1 MATLERMLRR
11 SSTLLLS
18 TFVCGC
24 LLPSSVGHGAP
35 QTPAATGTEGTS
47 DYDRVDT
54 YATALRVL
62 KDGVL
67 SDNEG
72 RQHAAMMALRQLRD
86 PSAAPLMTRLL
97 DSDRW
102 ALRVDSVLGL
112 AELST
117 DGRVDLAK
125 VERLPGERDRDAA
138 ISAILALRIANAE
151 QVKSMLEWS
160 DLPASSRV
168 LLAGE
173 LRRLGQSPD
182 AATITRL
189 AGSKTPEVAG
199 FASCIELDL
208 ALEGADATAAK
219 ARDLIAALPVATR
232 SSAVA
237 QVAEASAANALKGA
251 GPFIA
256 SLIALPELSDE
267 ARMRALGSLLTLSP
281 QDAYPELAK
290 LVAADRSNASLL
302 RYAAILL
309 ASGARAPAAEWN
321 RFRTGDEALEGIADA
336 GTKLADDGI
345 DGRDVREAAAYR
357 TLVGLERRVVLRA
370 ALDGARRVGPSA
382 RRAFGLAC
390 LDLVLKPGPTPP
402 QLSETLLA
410 ALFDVAELAPDQ
422 LRPPLAAADLDIAT
436 SDAILM
442 SLLNA
447 GTPAAA
453 DVARSARGRASRL
466 GEGQI
471 AVLAARNSDKLS
483 PAELDELL
491 RVAGGAVNVSYAVRV
506 QAAWLWLRHSGRTG
520 EAISAICGA
529 KSPAD

>member
-1 MATLERMLRR
+1 MLRR
-11 SSTLLLS
+11 PSTLLLS
-18 TFVCGC
+18 TLVCTAVIHGGVAHAVFQAQTT
-24 LLPSSVGHGAP
+24 PSGGGA
-35 QTPAATGTEGTS
+35 S
-47 DYDRVDT
+47 DYDRVDS

-67 SDNEG
+67 ADNEG

-86 PSAAPLMTRLL
+86 PGVSPLFARLL
-97 DSDRW
+97 ESDRW

-112 AELST
+112 AELSA
-117 DGRVDLAK
+117 DGRIDLSK

-138 ISAILALRIANAE
+138 ISAILALRLADAT

-160 DLPASSRV
+160 DIPSSSRV

-173 LRRLGQSPD
+173 LRRLGESPD
-182 AATITRL
+182 AAALARL

-199 FASCIELDL
+199 FATCIALDL
-208 ALEGADATAAK
+208 KAADAEATATRT
-219 ARDLIAALPVATR
+219 RDLVAALAPATR

-237 QVAEASAANALKGA
+237 QIAEASAASGLRGA

-256 SLIALPELSDE
+256 TLIALPELSDE
-267 ARMRALGSLLTLSP
+267 SRMRALGSLLTLSP
-281 QDAYPELAK
+281 ADAYPELAK

-309 ASGARAPAAEWN
+309 ASGARAPAAEWD
-321 RFRTGDEALEGIADA
+321 RFRNGDEALEGIANA
-336 GTKLADDGI
+336 GTSLAADK
-345 DGRDVREAAAYR
+345 EADAYR

-370 ALDGARRVGPSA
+370 ALDGARRIGPSA

-390 LDLVLKPGPTPP
+390 LELVLKPGPTPP

-410 ALFDVAELAPDQ
+410 ALFDLAELAPDE
-422 LRPPLAAADLDIAT
+422 LKAPLASSDLDIAT

-453 DVARSARGRASRL
+453 EVAKSARGRASRL

-471 AVLAARNSDKLS
+471 AVLAGRNTEKLS
-483 PAELDELL
+483 PAEIDELL

-506 QAAWLWLRHSGRTG
+506 QAAWLWLRHSGRTAD
-520 EAISAICGA
+520 AISAIAGA
-529 KSPAD
+529 KSSGD